1 MTDISIPITS
11 GKCIFGVSTFRH
23 KHFFAW
29 PWRGGAA
36 TRNGKGER
44 LPVNIEHSYEVPA
57 KVSVRNERFGGLVY
71 RYDNRA
77 LLFLHSRPLV
87 DFLRE
92 LDGERPLGVALEE
105 FAAERGMDEGQ
116 RQALENALGQLEG
129 KGIIREL

>member
-1 MTDISIPITS
+1 M
-11 GKCIFGVSTFRH
+11 
-23 KHFFAW
+23 
-29 PWRGGAA
+29 
-36 TRNGKGER
+36 
-44 LPVNIEHSYEVPA
+44 PVNIEHSYEVPA

-92 LDGERPLGVALEE
+92 LDGERPLGVALAE

-116 RQALENALGQLEG
+116 RRALENALGQLEG